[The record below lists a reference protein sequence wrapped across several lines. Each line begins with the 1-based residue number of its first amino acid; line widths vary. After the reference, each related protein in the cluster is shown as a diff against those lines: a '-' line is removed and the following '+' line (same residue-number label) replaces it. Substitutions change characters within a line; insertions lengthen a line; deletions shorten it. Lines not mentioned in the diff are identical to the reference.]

1 MSVIFIDKCKAEDK
15 YIEDLE
21 ECLDYEV
28 PKSGGP
34 AAIIIEPIQ
43 GAGGTVVFPKSYLKR
58 TFELIR
64 NLGGLC
70 IADEVQ
76 TGWGRLGSHFWGF
89 EAQCAQPDIVT
100 MAKGIANGFPMG
112 AVVTTKEIA
121 ESIGKAYYLNTF
133 GSGPLAC
140 TAAMGVL
147 QVIEEEGLQENALNV
162 GTNLIKA
169 LTEIDSPFIG
179 DVRGEGLMIGV
190 ELVSTK
196 SEPGSIVPLEREKVS
211 DIFESIKNHGVLVG
225 KGGLYGNVLRIK
237 PPMCITVED
246 AEKCVEAIASSIKD
260 SERK

>member
-1 MSVIFIDKCKAEDK
+1 
-15 YIEDLE
+15 
-21 ECLDYEV
+21 
-28 PKSGGP
+28 
-34 AAIIIEPIQ
+34 
-43 GAGGTVVFPKSYLKR
+43 
-58 TFELIR
+58 
-64 NLGGLC
+64 
-70 IADEVQ
+70 
-76 TGWGRLGSHFWGF
+76 
-89 EAQCAQPDIVT
+89 
-100 MAKGIANGFPMG
+100 
-112 AVVTTKEIA
+112 
-121 ESIGKAYYLNTF
+121 
-133 GSGPLAC
+133 
-140 TAAMGVL
+140 MGVL

-169 LTEIDSPFIG
+169 LTEIDSPIIG

-225 KGGLYGNVLRIK
+225 NVVKFSFSYLIKLGKYIICCFSGKGGLYGNVLRIK